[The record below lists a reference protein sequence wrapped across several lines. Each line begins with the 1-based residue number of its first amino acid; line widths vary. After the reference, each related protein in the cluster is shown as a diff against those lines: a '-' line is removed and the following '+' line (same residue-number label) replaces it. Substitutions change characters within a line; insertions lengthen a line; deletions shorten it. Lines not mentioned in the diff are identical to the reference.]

1 LPDWHTAVIDPRWQ
15 YRRHLD
21 EPGAQHS
28 DALVLQCETE
38 LNSTYPAPGAVANVA
53 DRLCA
58 CVEVCAVIK
67 ETAMVKLK
75 DEDEIQTE
83 TWNPRSPAYQRR
95 DNPDV
100 LEDLRGDPREGRQ
113 RKPV

>member
-1 LPDWHTAVIDPRWQ
+1 M
-15 YRRHLD
+15 
-21 EPGAQHS
+21 
-28 DALVLQCETE
+28 
-38 LNSTYPAPGAVANVA
+38 
-53 DRLCA
+53 
-58 CVEVCAVIK
+58 IK